1 MRLGEH
7 NPVLPSVELF
17 FFLVFT
23 TVVVFVC
30 FLGVQEFLIAFGG
43 WVEEF
48 VISDEV
54 ASISL
59 SSYLLQF
66 VSSFDKCEV
75 DGVQSFLAGVVE
87 LVCIYVSTEFI
98 WLVTVGVSG
107 CLSGEIEGGF
117 ERSGEQD
124 LPSEDGR
131 CLVLTYGLISYPLL

>member
-1 MRLGEH
+1 MFV
-7 NPVLPSVELF
+7 VL
-17 FFLVFT
+17 
-23 TVVVFVC
+23 
-30 FLGVQEFLIAFGG
+30 LGVEEFLFAFGG

-66 VSSFDKCEV
+66 VSGFDKCEV

-107 CLSGEIEGGF
+107 CLSGEIEGGL

-124 LPSEDGR
+124 LP
-131 CLVLTYGLISYPLL
+131 